1 MSRRISLQLFSVP
14 RAALIRSYSNGAPE
28 KFPVIKYPMLPSG
41 SFKGRS
47 AFVTGGGT
55 GLGRGIT
62 ELLSSLGATV
72 VISSRC
78 VSNLNKTACRLCM

>member
-1 MSRRISLQLFSVP
+1 MSRRLSFFVP
-14 RAALIRSYSNGAPE
+14 RAVLIRSYSNGATE
-28 KFPVIKYPMLPSG
+28 KFPVIRSPMLPSG
-41 SFKGRS
+41 TFEGRS

-78 VSNLNKTACRLCM
+78 VRINEHP